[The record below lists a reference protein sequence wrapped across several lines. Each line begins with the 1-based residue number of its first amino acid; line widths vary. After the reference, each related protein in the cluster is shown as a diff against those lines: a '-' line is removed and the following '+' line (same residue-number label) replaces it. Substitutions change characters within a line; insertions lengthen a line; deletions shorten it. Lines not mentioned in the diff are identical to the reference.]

1 METTSMRQV
10 RGWEL
15 DHVKGEVVEVKAE
28 QKKHNE
34 RLDEHDKHFAGL
46 LASLKLSVGIAVI
59 AIPLLTALFAW
70 IVLEVSTAK
79 VTIEQMGEK
88 K

>member
-1 METTSMRQV
+1 MESTSLRQV

-15 DHVKGEVVEVKAE
+15 DHVKNEVGEVKSK
-28 QKKHNE
+28 QNE
-34 RLDEHDKHFAGL
+34 HSTKLASHDEKFASL
-46 LASLKLSVGIAVI
+46 LASIRLSVGIAVI
-59 AIPLLTALFAW
+59 VIPMLTALFAW
-70 IVLEVSTAK
+70 LVLEVSTVK